1 MAKNQDKEK
10 NEYDFDFDQQLRSSC
25 GCADAQ
31 ILEVI
36 EFAEKTVDDSQ
47 IPPASDDGFERL
59 MAEIERRKL
68 VAYSETTAK
77 ESAESTEEKITNFN
91 EESEKRRIRCLGPLI
106 KVALAVAILG
116 SVLAFT
122 AIQAGAKR
130 SYEYEQRKRDSVR
143 NDVVL
148 NNEMNKQ
155 TEGELEAA
163 YEEIHNQVGI
173 NVLILGTKPN
183 SMWYVKTALNNRH
196 ATMYFE
202 YNGNSFYIMQQIRTE
217 ENSFNTL
224 SDRNEIEE
232 SKENG
237 ESVYNSWLKKEII
250 IEHALVNDDE
260 VEYSAQI
267 KDGNA
272 CYYLAGIMDEID
284 FKKIVE
290 DVRFMK

>member
-25 GCADAQ
+25 GCADDQ

-77 ESAESTEEKITNFN
+77 ESAEGTEEKITNFN
-91 EESEKRRIRCLGPLI
+91 EESEKRRIRCLGPLL

-130 SYEYEQRKRDSVR
+130 SYEYEQSKRDSVR
-143 NDVVL
+143 NDVAFD
-148 NNEMNKQ
+148 NEMNKDA
-155 TEGELEAA
+155 EGELEQA
-163 YEEIHNQVGI
+163 YEDIHNQIGI
-173 NVLILGTKPN
+173 RVLKLGN
-183 SMWYVKTALNNRH
+183 RLQGMWYVKTALNNRH

-202 YNGNSFYIMQQIRTE
+202 YNGNRFYILQQVRTE
-217 ENSFNTL
+217 ENSYNTL
-224 SDRNEIEE
+224 SDRIESE
-232 SKENG
+232 SAKG
-237 ESVYNSWLKKEII
+237 VDSVYNKWLKREIAIEQAVIEGDEKEF
-250 IEHALVNDDE
+250 
-260 VEYSAQI
+260 SAQI
-267 KDGNA
+267 KEENA
-272 CYYLAGIMDEID
+272 CYYLAGIMDEAD
-284 FKKIVE
+284 FKKIIE
-290 DVRFMK
+290 DVRFMD

>member
-25 GCADAQ
+25 GCADDQ

-77 ESAESTEEKITNFN
+77 ESAEGTEEKITNFN
-91 EESEKRRIRCLGPLI
+91 EESEKRRIRCLGPLL

-130 SYEYEQRKRDSVR
+130 SYEYEQSKRDSVR
-143 NDVVL
+143 NDVAFD
-148 NNEMNKQ
+148 NEMNKDA
-155 TEGELEAA
+155 EGELEQA
-163 YEEIHNQVGI
+163 YEDIHNQVGI
-173 NVLILGTKPN
+173 NVLTLGTKPEG
-183 SMWYVKTALNNRH
+183 MWYVKTAVNNRH

-202 YNGNSFYIMQQIRTE
+202 YEGNHFYILQQVRTE
-217 ENSFNTL
+217 DNSFNTL
-224 SDRNEIEE
+224 SDRHE
-232 SKENG
+232 SENVQG
-237 ESVYNSWLKKEII
+237 IDGVYNSWLNKEIA
-250 IEHALVNDDE
+250 IEYAVVEGDE
-260 VEYSAQI
+260 KEYSAQI
-267 KDGNA
+267 IEDNA
-272 CYYLAGIMDEID
+272 CYYLAGIMDEAD

-290 DVRFMK
+290 DVRFMD

>member
-25 GCADAQ
+25 GCADDQ

-91 EESEKRRIRCLGPLI
+91 EESEKRRIRCLGPLL

-130 SYEYEQRKRDSVR
+130 SYEYEQSKRDSVR

-155 TEGELEAA
+155 TEGDLEAA
-163 YEEIHNQVGI
+163 YEEIHDQIGI
-173 NVLILGTKPN
+173 RVLKLGKRLPG
-183 SMWYVKTALNNRH
+183 MWYVKTALNNRH

-202 YNGNSFYIMQQIRTE
+202 YNGNRFYILQQVRTE
-217 ENSFNTL
+217 ENSYNTL
-224 SDRNEIEE
+224 SDRIENE
-232 SKENG
+232 SAQG
-237 ESVYNSWLKKEII
+237 VDSVYNKWLNREIV
-250 IEHALVNDDE
+250 IEQAVIDGNE
-260 VEYSAQI
+260 KEYSAQI
-267 KDGNA
+267 LEDNA
-272 CYYLAGIMDEID
+272 CYYLAGIMDEAD

-290 DVRFMK
+290 DVKFME

>member
-25 GCADAQ
+25 GCADDQ

-77 ESAESTEEKITNFN
+77 ESAESIEEKITNYN
-91 EESEKRRIRCLGPLI
+91 EESEKRRIRCLGPLL

-173 NVLILGTKPN
+173 NVLILGTKPD
-183 SMWYVKTALNNRH
+183 SMWYVKTAVNNRH

-202 YNGNSFYIMQQIRTE
+202 YEGNHFYILQQVRTE
-217 ENSFNTL
+217 DNSFNTL
-224 SDRNEIEE
+224 SDRLE
-232 SKENG
+232 SEDAQG
-237 ESVYNSWLKKEII
+237 IDSVYNSWLNKEIA
-250 IEHALVNDDE
+250 IEYAVVEGDE
-260 VEYSAQI
+260 KEYSAQI
-267 KDGNA
+267 TEDNA
-272 CYYLAGIMDEID
+272 CYYLAGIMDEAD

-290 DVRFMK
+290 DVRFMD

>member
-25 GCADAQ
+25 GCADDQ

-77 ESAESTEEKITNFN
+77 ESAEGTEEKITNFN
-91 EESEKRRIRCLGPLI
+91 EESEKRRIRCLGPLL

-173 NVLILGTKPN
+173 NVLILGTKPD
-183 SMWYVKTALNNRH
+183 SMWYVKTAVNNRH

-202 YNGNSFYIMQQIRTE
+202 YEGNHFYILQQVRTE
-217 ENSFNTL
+217 DNSFNTL
-224 SDRNEIEE
+224 SDRLE
-232 SKENG
+232 SENAQG
-237 ESVYNSWLKKEII
+237 IDSVYNSWLNKEIA
-250 IEHALVNDDE
+250 IEYAVVEGDE
-260 VEYSAQI
+260 KEYSAQI
-267 KDGNA
+267 TEDNA
-272 CYYLAGIMDEID
+272 CYYLAGIMDEAD

-290 DVRFMK
+290 DVRFMD